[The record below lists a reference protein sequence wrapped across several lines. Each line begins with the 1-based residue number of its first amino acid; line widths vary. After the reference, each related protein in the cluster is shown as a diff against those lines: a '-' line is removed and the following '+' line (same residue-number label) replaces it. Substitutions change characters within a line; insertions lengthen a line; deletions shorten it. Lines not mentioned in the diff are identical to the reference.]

1 MATTRIATV
10 KATGRRYVVER
21 IAFARKPWEADKVF
35 CWGDVESYF
44 RKGGAARAVHEKDGK
59 SFARADVDIAEVEVT
74 DALYRGLLAQ
84 SAEVRREAGHVV
96 EQRGRNYVDRGT
108 PEQAEAPGG
117 RPPPPPPP
125 RRISARRSRV
135 TRTSGGSRPSRGA
148 GLEP

>member
-108 PEQAEAPGG
+108 PEQAEASRAAAEDIRAALAGDPYLG
-117 RPPPPPPP
+117 RLAAL
-125 RRISARRSRV
+125 ARRR
-135 TRTSGGSRPSRGA
+135 A
-148 GLEP
+148 